1 MKYPAVTHQPAIFL
15 LSAAIISSLEC
26 WRITMAFK
34 HRRDGIYLGN
44 LHPFR
49 KIFPY
54 LMLTRTESVVY
65 FSEKIDMTKVL
76 VYLSRKNEGRDK
88 NERITIFH
96 VFLATVSRILK
107 LRPELNRFIVG
118 RRIYEHKDI
127 SLTFIIKK
135 ELTEEAPET
144 NAHMVFDGTET
155 LIQARDMLARHL
167 AKARGADKGDDDM
180 LLDFVAAL
188 PRPAIN
194 FVSRL
199 IRFLD
204 YHNILP
210 AFLMNAIPL
219 YTSVFL
225 ANLGSIG
232 LDAPFHHLFEFGN
245 ASIFLVIGRLHKAPV
260 VNEQGEIVARDCIN
274 ISVTLD
280 ERITEGFY
288 GARTILLFKKLME
301 NPELLDNP
309 DCSVESIFE
318 YCNTR

>member
-1 MKYPAVTHQPAIFL
+1 
-15 LSAAIISSLEC
+15 
-26 WRITMAFK
+26 MAFK
-34 HRRDGIYLGN
+34 HRRDGIYLGK

-65 FSEKIDMTKVL
+65 FSEKLDMTKVI
-76 VYLSRKNEGRDK
+76 VYLSKTNEGREKRD
-88 NERITIFH
+88 RITIFH
-96 VFLATVSRILK
+96 VFLATVAKILK

-118 RRIYEHKDI
+118 RRIYQHKDI
-127 SLTFIIKK
+127 SLTFTEKK
-135 ELTEEAPET
+135 ELTEQAPET

-155 LIQARDMLARHL
+155 LVEVRDMLARHL
-167 AKARGADKGDDDM
+167 GRARGADKGDDDM

-210 AFLMNAIPL
+210 GFLMNAIPL

-232 LDAPFHHLFEFGN
+232 LAAPYHHLFEFGN

-260 VNEQGEIVARDCIN
+260 VTEQGEIVARDCID

-288 GARTILLFKKLME
+288 GARSILLFKKLME
-301 NPELLDNP
+301 NPELLENP
-309 DCSVESIFE
+309 DCTAEDIFE
-318 YCNTR
+318 YGNTR